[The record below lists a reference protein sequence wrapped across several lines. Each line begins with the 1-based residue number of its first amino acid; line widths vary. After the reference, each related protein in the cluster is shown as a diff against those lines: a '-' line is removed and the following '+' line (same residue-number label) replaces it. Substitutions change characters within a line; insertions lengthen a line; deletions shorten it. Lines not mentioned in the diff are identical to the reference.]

1 MRLHVSIDDKAL
13 IERYRQHFTSQGG
26 NDLLELMERP
36 GVNYFNN
43 PVVAEMQGG
52 CWAQLGMLKSLL
64 AAGLLK
70 EVL

>member
-13 IERYRQHFTSQGG
+13 IERCRPHFSAQGS
-26 NDLLELMERP
+26 
-36 GVNYFNN
+36 
-43 PVVAEMQGG
+43 